1 MKKEI
6 DANELFE
13 LIKKF
18 IHISINSIA
27 GSKPGEFSK
36 NYRNTKIKVSFYSMH
51 GGNSKFQNAPTFT
64 FLNYGQK
71 VTHGIYPII
80 HLNRKDPVDN
90 FTIAYGIS
98 EKTQPEILWSSSTL
112 KNLESNGSKSLYYTY
127 VQTVKSEDDI
137 NANKDEI
144 IKTINEMIDNYH
156 KTFNGEIQ
164 MPEEPATDK
173 PKFPL
178 NQILYGPPGTGKTY
192 NTVLKAMSI
201 IKGENYDDVD
211 ETTYQNLKNEFD
223 KLKREHR
230 IEFVTFHQSYSYEE
244 FVEGIKP
251 DLDKDNLI
259 YRKSEGIFKKICKN
273 ASKNLYKLKTN
284 ETINT
289 ISFKDVMDA
298 FKEKYPEGSN
308 LLNLLN
314 ISYDDNNFI
323 FHFGRQEQDRKIDL
337 SKIEQLF
344 NQNKHYNTSIEFNK
358 DYEGNTSLKG
368 YYHNFYKELLNIK
381 NTLEDEQQLS
391 VENNNEYII
400 DENAPKYVLIIDEI
414 NRGNI
419 SKIFGE
425 LITLI
430 ESDKRKGAQYELKV
444 SLPYSSDDELF
455 GVPKNLYIIGTMNT
469 SDRSIASIDIA
480 LRRRFKF
487 VEMMPKPE
495 KLVDKNNQP
504 LTVDGINLQ
513 NILKTLNDRISY
525 LLDRDHQIG
534 HSYFMNWTNY
544 DDITTFK
551 DVWFDSILPLLNEYF
566 YSDWDKLQAI
576 LGAAE
581 NENTFII
588 KIPRPE
594 LPYSN
599 NCADEECHYD
609 FSKKENTSNE
619 QFKKM
624 LEKANLIAGIKND

>member
-51 GGNSKFQNAPTFT
+51 GGSSKFQNAPTFT

-71 VTHGIYPII
+71 VKHGIYPII
-80 HLNRKDPVDN
+80 HLNRKDSVDN

-201 IKGENYDDVD
+201 INHENYDDAD
-211 ETTYQNLKNEFD
+211 DATYQNLKTKFD
-223 KLKREHR
+223 DLKRQHR

-298 FKEKYPEGSN
+298 FKEKYPEGSD

-358 DYEGNTSLKG
+358 DYEGNISLKG

-391 VENNNEYII
+391 VENNNEYVI

-430 ESDKRKGAQYELKV
+430 ESDKRKGAQHELKV

-513 NILKTLNDRISY
+513 NILETLNNRISY

-534 HSYFMNWTNY
+534 HSYFMNWSKYNM
-544 DDITTFK
+544 TTFK
-551 DVWFDSILPLLNEYF
+551 GVWFDSILPLLNEYF

-624 LEKANLIAGIKND
+624 LGNANLIAGIKND

>member
-80 HLNRKDPVDN
+80 HLNRKDSVDN

-127 VQTVKSEDDI
+127 VQTVKSEDEI

-223 KLKREHR
+223 KLKRQHR

-430 ESDKRKGAQYELKV
+430 ESDKRKGAQHELKV

-487 VEMMPKPE
+487 VEMMPKHE

-513 NILKTLNDRISY
+513 NILETLNNRISY

-534 HSYFMNWTNY
+534 HSYFMNWSKYNM
-544 DDITTFK
+544 TTFK
-551 DVWFDSILPLLNEYF
+551 GVWFDSILPLLNEYF

-624 LEKANLIAGIKND
+624 LENANLIAGIKND

>member
-64 FLNYGQK
+64 FLAYRQK

-98 EKTQPEILWSSSTL
+98 EKTQPEILWNNSTL
-112 KNLESNGSKSLYYTY
+112 KKLESNGSKSLYYTY

-201 IKGENYDDVD
+201 INDKNYDDAD
-211 ETTYQNLKNEFD
+211 DATYQNLKTKFD
-223 KLKREHR
+223 DLKRQHR

-430 ESDKRKGAQYELKV
+430 ESDKRKGAQHELKV

-534 HSYFMNWTNY
+534 HSYFMNWQN
-544 DDITTFK
+544 DDMTTFK

>member
-98 EKTQPEILWSSSTL
+98 EKTQPEILWNNSTL
-112 KNLESNGSKSLYYTY
+112 KKLESNGSNSLYYTY

-192 NTVLKAMSI
+192 NTKDIVNKILAGNTQNTSTA
-201 IKGENYDDVD
+201 NYDFSDITWHEAIALGMYNHHKNWYNTAELKIMPEVQMIYEIKNNKNLHNALWTYMQQHTSPEI
-211 ETTYQNLKNEFD
+211 ETVKYAKRYEPYLFVKNKNSQWGLTEFGKKYVEENLSTYIQPPEQNENVEYMKF
-223 KLKREHR
+223 
-230 IEFVTFHQSYSYEE
+230 ITFHQSYAYED

-251 DLDKDNLI
+251 ECKDNTVTYNI
-259 YRKSEGIFKKICKN
+259 QKGIFKEMCLN
-273 ASKNLYKLKTN
+273 ANS
-284 ETINT
+284 
-289 ISFKDVMDA
+289 D
-298 FKEKYPEGSN
+298 P
-308 LLNLLN
+308 
-314 ISYDDNNFI
+314 
-323 FHFGRQEQDRKIDL
+323 
-337 SKIEQLF
+337 
-344 NQNKHYNTSIEFNK
+344 
-358 DYEGNTSLKG
+358 
-368 YYHNFYKELLNIK
+368 
-381 NTLEDEQQLS
+381 
-391 VENNNEYII
+391 NNN
-400 DENAPKYVLIIDEI
+400 YVIIIDEI

-430 ESDKRKGAQYELKV
+430 EDDKRITPNGEYGFENTKLEGNQLLAT
-444 SLPYSSDDELF
+444 LPYSQKKF

-513 NILKTLNDRISY
+513 NILEILNNRISY

-599 NCADEECHYD
+599 NCADEECNYD